1 MEALDLENQT
11 KAIED
16 EERKEAEDL
25 TVLELDIQQLTIK
38 DVVSN
43 YKLNGEVKKEIELIN
58 PN

>member
-16 EERKEAEDL
+16 EEWKEPEDL

-43 YKLNGEVKKEIELIN
+43 YKLNGEAKKEIELIN